1 MRNIARGFA
10 LQRPDN
16 EERASVFDRICDQ
29 REDVVAEGEEIL
41 LRFPKNPAVASWS
54 TPGIELK
61 RAQRFS
67 GTSLRP
73 TSRNWPDGQW
83 RA

>member
-41 LRFPKNPAVASWS
+41 LTIPQEPS
-54 TPGIELK
+54 GGELVD
-61 RAQRFS
+61 S
-67 GTSLRP
+67 GDRVEAGATLLR
-73 TSRNWPDGQW
+73 DLVK
-83 RA
+83 ADL